1 MAAILKIK
9 RGLTSTSTPTLATGE
24 LGYSMGVGTSANGG
38 DRLYIGTGV
47 ETAGAAASVVAIGG
61 KYFTDLLG
69 ATAGTL
75 TASRALI
82 VDGNKKLD
90 ELLVDDLSLNGNV
103 LSSTGTLKLQA
114 GTGNI
119 IELAAANYI
128 TGGSFGGSQL
138 ILDTGTAAVKQLR
151 GGDVS
156 LIVGT
161 AGSSTASVVLNND
174 GSLTVPGTIK
184 TLSNGNLTLAPNGTG
199 LVSIANAFTLPRTDG
214 SNGQVLKT
222 DGAGNVTWGTASSAS
237 GSVTSVDASGGTTGL
252 TFTGGP
258 ITSSGTLTL
267 AGTLAV
273 ANGGTGVTTKTGTGS
288 VVLSDSPTLV
298 TPNLGT
304 PTTLVLTSATGLPVA
319 TGISGLG
326 TGVATALAAAAG
338 AAGGFVTVGGS
349 LGTPSSITLTNGTGL
364 PVATGIS
371 GLGTGVATALAI
383 NTGSAGAF
391 LVEGGA
397 LGTPSSGTLT
407 NATGL
412 PVATGISGLGANVAS
427 FLATPSSSNLAAALT
442 TKTGTG
448 SVVFGTS
455 PTLTTSVI
463 AGGASFD
470 LLNTVATTV
479 NFAGAATAL
488 SIGAITGTTTINND
502 VALKGTTTVSNHILP
517 ETDSVYD
524 LGSSAKRFRTIYL
537 KGSTIDLGGATMSG
551 SAVGGITMTSLNG
564 TPVGDVVQSTGKFT
578 TLESTGNAIIGG
590 NLTVNGTLTSI
601 NTTAVEVT
609 DKTLELGKTV
619 TPTEVTANGSGIF
632 VTGTSEHSFL
642 YNSTTTSWNSSEH
655 LNIATGKVYA
665 INGVSVLEAT
675 TLGSTVVGSSLTSV
689 GILTS
694 GTWSATN
701 IAMNKGGTGA
711 SLTAVNG
718 GITYSTGSALA
729 ISAAGTSGQF
739 FVSGGA
745 GAPTWTDTIDGGT
758 Y

>member
-9 RGLTSTSTPTLATGE
+9 RGLTSTATPTLATGE

-38 DRLYIGTGV
+38 DRLYIGTGTEV
-47 ETAGAAASVVAIGG
+47 TPGVAPTIVAIGG
-61 KYFTDLLG
+61 KYFTELLKQTPG
-69 ATAGTL
+69 IL
-75 TASRALI
+75 TASAAII
-82 VDGNKKLD
+82 VDGNKKID
-90 ELLVDDLSLNGNV
+90 ELLVDNLSLNGNTV
-103 LSSTGTLKLQA
+103 STT
-114 GTGNI
+114 
-119 IELAAANYI
+119 
-128 TGGSFGGSQL
+128 
-138 ILDTGTAAVKQLR
+138 DTN
-151 GGDVS
+151 GD
-156 LIVGT
+156 LY
-161 AGSSTASVVLNND
+161 LN
-174 GSLTVPGTIK
+174 
-184 TLSNGNLTLAPNGTG
+184 PNGTG
-199 LVSIANAFTLPRTDG
+199 RVSIANAFKLPRTDG
-214 SNGQVLKT
+214 TANQILTT
-222 DGAGNVTWGTASSAS
+222 DGAGNVTWGSAAAS
-237 GSVTSVDASGGTTGL
+237 GVTSINASGGTTGL
-252 TFTGGP
+252 TFSGGP
-258 ITSSGTLTL
+258 ITTTGTLTL

-288 VVLSDSPTLV
+288 VVLSDSPVLT

-304 PTTLVLTSATGLPVA
+304 PTTLVLTSATGLPVSS
-319 TGISGLG
+319 GIAGLG
-326 TGVATALAAAAG
+326 TGVATALAVNTGTAG
-338 AAGGFVTVGGS
+338 SFLVNGGS
-349 LGTPSSITLTNGTGL
+349 LGTPSGIILTNGTGL
-364 PVATGIS
+364 PVSTGIA
-371 GLGTGVATALAI
+371 GLGTGVATALSI
-383 NTGSAGAF
+383 NTGTAGS
-391 LVEGGA
+391 VIVDGGA
-397 LGTPSSGTLT
+397 LGTPLTGTLT

-455 PTLTTSVI
+455 PTITTSII

-488 SIGAITGTTTINND
+488 SIGAITGTTTVNND
-502 VALKGTTTVSNHILP
+502 VALKGTTTVYGHILP
-517 ETDSVYD
+517 DTTDVID
-524 LGSSAKRFRTIYL
+524 LGSSAKRFRTIFL

-551 SAVGGITMTSLNG
+551 SAGGGITMTSLNG
-564 TPVGDVVQSTGKFT
+564 TPIGDVVQSTGKFT
-578 TLESTGNAIIGG
+578 TLESTGNVIVGG

-601 NTTAVEVT
+601 NTTNVEVS

-632 VTGTSEHSFL
+632 VTGTSAHNFL

-689 GILTS
+689 GTLTS

-701 IAMNKGGTGA
+701 IAMNKGGTNA

-718 GITYSTGSALA
+718 GISYSTASALA

-745 GAPTWTDTIDGGT
+745 GAPSWTDTIDGGT

>member
-47 ETAGAAASVVAIGG
+47 ETSGAAASVVAIGG
-61 KYFTDLLG
+61 KYFTELLKQTPG
-69 ATAGTL
+69 IL
-75 TASRALI
+75 TASAAII
-82 VDGNKKLD
+82 VDANKKID
-90 ELLVDDLSLNGNV
+90 ELLVDNLSLNGNTV
-103 LSSTGTLKLQA
+103 STT
-114 GTGNI
+114 
-119 IELAAANYI
+119 
-128 TGGSFGGSQL
+128 
-138 ILDTGTAAVKQLR
+138 DTN
-151 GGDVS
+151 GD
-156 LIVGT
+156 LY
-161 AGSSTASVVLNND
+161 LN
-174 GSLTVPGTIK
+174 
-184 TLSNGNLTLAPNGTG
+184 PNGTG
-199 LVSIANAFTLPRTDG
+199 RVSIANAFKLPRTDG
-214 SNGQVLKT
+214 TANQVLKT
-222 DGAGNVTWGTASSAS
+222 DGAGNVTWSSAAAS
-237 GSVTSVDASGGTTGL
+237 GVTSVDASGGTTGL
-252 TFTGGP
+252 TFSGGP
-258 ITSSGTLTL
+258 ITSTGTLTL

-273 ANGGTGVTTKTGTGS
+273 ANGGTGVATKTGTGS
-288 VVLSDSPTLV
+288 VVLSDSPVLV

-304 PTTLVLTSATGLPVA
+304 PTTLVLTSATGLPVSS
-319 TGISGLG
+319 GISGLG

-338 AAGGFVTVGGS
+338 AAGGFIVVGGS

-371 GLGTGVATALAI
+371 GLGTGVASALAI

-391 LVEGGA
+391 LVDGGA

-448 SVVFGTS
+448 SVVFGTA
-455 PTLTTSVI
+455 PTITTSIV

-470 LLNTVATTV
+470 LINTVATTV
-479 NFAGAATAL
+479 NFAGAATTL
-488 SIGAITGTTTINND
+488 NIGALTGTTTVNNNI
-502 VALKGTTTVSNHILP
+502 ALKGTTTVHGHILP
-517 ETDSVYD
+517 ETGDVID
-524 LGSSAKRFRTIYL
+524 LGSSSKRFRTIYL

-551 SAVGGITMTSLNG
+551 SAGGGVTLTSLNG
-564 TPVGDVVQSTGKFT
+564 TPIGDVVQSSGKFT

-601 NTTAVEVT
+601 NTTSVEVT

-619 TPTEVTANGSGIF
+619 TPTETTANGAGIF